1 MQNPKHI
8 RRTIRARRRT
18 LSSREQYR
26 HSQAAARHFIR
37 NIQLVRA
44 RRIALYLASDGELN
58 PQPLAERLLK
68 LNKQL
73 YLPVLRP
80 GLYNALWFAEFRP
93 GDRLLPNRF
102 GIAEPDTRHRKP
114 VAPWS
119 LDLIIVPLVA
129 FSDDGTRMGM
139 GGGYYDR
146 TLAYQRQH
154 KTWIRPALIGYAHDL
169 QRVKRLTRQAWD
181 VPLHGVITEQG
192 YQAF

>member
-1 MQNPKHI
+1 MQNLKQI

-18 LSSREQYR
+18 LSSLEQRR
-26 HSQAAARHFIR
+26 HSRSAARYFVR
-37 NIQLVRA
+37 NIHLVRS

-80 GLYNALWFAEFRP
+80 GSYNALWFAEFRP
-93 GDRLLPNRF
+93 GDSLHPNRF

-114 VAPWS
+114 VPPWS

-129 FSDDGTRMGM
+129 FSNDGTRMGM

-146 TLAYQRQH
+146 TLAYQRRH
-154 KTWIRPALIGYAHDL
+154 KGWVRPTLIGYAHDF
-169 QRVKRLTRQAWD
+169 QRVKKLKRQTWD
-181 VPLHGVITEQG
+181 VPLHGIITEQG